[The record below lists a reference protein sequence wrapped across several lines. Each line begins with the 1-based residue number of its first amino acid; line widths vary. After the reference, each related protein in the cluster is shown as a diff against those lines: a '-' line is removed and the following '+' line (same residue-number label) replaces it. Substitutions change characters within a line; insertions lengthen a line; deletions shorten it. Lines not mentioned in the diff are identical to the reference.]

1 MAEAETYTCPEC
13 GRDDIGI
20 TQGGKLRSHKTPA
33 EFDETRPKCP
43 GSGEAVT
50 QLPPEA
56 PECDDTRQEPANSA
70 TSSKTSGTGDLPPE
84 TPRPTSDTPTNPES
98 ATNGGE
104 TSPARRTT
112 SEPGPRTVETIP
124 GVDGYVAE
132 LKYADDQ
139 RADLAAQQ
147 LAAYKAALGPFDPPA
162 PPPPV
167 EQPPLFDKPSR
178 AGRAP
183 KVWSETKP
191 MTPLGQEI
199 THRLKEMFYAY
210 SNRMERNQQQTLGP
224 SEVGTPCDR
233 RLALSLMRY
242 APVNPGGDNWASFVG
257 TCVHSGLEDM
267 FLWANAGSGRYAP
280 EQRLEFPNKHVPYGT
295 TDLIDRVLLIVLD
308 HKAQGQWSADK
319 LKTEGP
325 SRTYRVQAHVY
336 GYGAALRGE
345 VIKHVAIASW
355 PRDKGNL
362 DDLYVWTEDYQPQV
376 AREALQR
383 VDAIGAQL
391 KGCTDTYGLHNDG
404 CGCPDTEAIAYSL
417 PFDASDCRYCPFYM
431 KNAASKGGVCNG
443 RE

>member
-56 PECDDTRQEPANSA
+56 PECSESSDTPKEPVSSA
-70 TSSKTSGTGDLPPE
+70 TSSKTSDTGDLPPE
-84 TPRPTSDTPTNPES
+84 TRPLTTGTPMT
-98 ATNGGE
+98 TTE
-104 TSPARRTT
+104 TVSPDVPSGVLAR
-112 SEPGPRTVETIP
+112 RTVETIP
-124 GVDGYVAE
+124 GVDGYVSE
-132 LKYADDQ
+132 LKEADDR

-147 LAAYKAALGPFDPPA
+147 LAAYREALGPFDPPA

-167 EQPPLFDKPSR
+167 EQPPLFDKPSQ

-183 KVWSETKP
+183 KVWSETIP

-280 EQRLEFPNKHVPYGT
+280 EQRLTFPNKHVPYGT

-308 HKAQGQWSADK
+308 HKAMGQWSLDK
-319 LKTEGP
+319 LKTKGP
-325 SRTYRVQAHVY
+325 SQTYRVQAHVY
-336 GYGAALRGE
+336 GFGAALRGE
-345 VIKHVAIASW
+345 VIKHVAIAGW

-391 KGCTDTYGLHNDG
+391 KGCTETYGLHNDG

-417 PFDASDCRYCPFYM
+417 PFDASDCRFCPFYM